1 METLPSKK
9 KQQKKKNKQ
18 PAAKENIHRVTEFN
32 HHAASKNKT
41 KHSWKWFKAPEVK
54 IVIRSLSIF
63 KK

>member
-9 KQQKKKNKQ
+9 KTRKKKNKQ

-41 KHSWKWFKAPEVK
+41 KHSWK
-54 IVIRSLSIF
+54 
-63 KK
+63 